1 MARTLTGTYLKPD
14 GSPERGKVLLAPAV
28 AISSSSST
36 VLPTP
41 SSVRLDS
48 SGSFSIALEAT
59 DDASWAPDGWTWK
72 IVEKIEGGRTFYF
85 ELPEDDGGDID
96 LADVTPLYTPP
107 AVVSFAGPRG
117 LTGTTG
123 ATGPTGPTGDTG
135 PAGPTGP
142 TGPTGP
148 AADTS
153 ALLVKANNLSDLTS
167 ASTARTNLGLGTA
180 AVADTG
186 TGAANV
192 ILGNDAR
199 LTDTRTPTA
208 ASIVDA
214 MIATTLSPSKITG
227 TAAILGANTFTAAQ
241 TIQGGLTLG
250 SGAAVSTTTILSV
263 GGGSNSG
270 KGAYLKF
277 LTDGADTDYIGHD
290 RAINGGTSNDL
301 LLYAGTALKVQRGA
315 VTLARFYTNNTFT
328 PYSASG
334 VPVIAKGYSAQ
345 SANLFE
351 AQTSAAA
358 VVASI
363 SAAGLGTFAGV
374 ASTTGTFSSDVSVG
388 AGSAAVDSLLTINGG
403 TNTGKGG
410 AIAFKRGGS
419 SKGYLGTRSFVIGG
433 STNDISLI
441 SYADLT
447 LGIGSVILMAMSSSA
462 NTLNAYSST
471 AIPVVAKGFS
481 AQTANLQEWQNS
493 SGTALASISAAG
505 LLRWSTAGNEQTTVG
520 AAGGASALPA
530 TPTKYLKV
538 VDSTGATLVIPAYAA
553 A

>member
-148 AADTS
+148 AGDTGPAGPTGPTGPTGPAADTS

-186 TGAANV
+186 TGASNV
-192 ILGNDAR
+192 ILGNDSR

-227 TAAILGANTFTAAQ
+227 TAAILGTNTFTAQ
-241 TIQGGLTLG
+241 QFIDGSSDQIQQRIQGHSTQTGNLTTWETSAEEVVGSVSG
-250 SGAAVSTTTILSV
+250 SGAFTSNISSNVYLT
-263 GGGSNSG
+263 GGGTLSGTPNPGLNIINRFAGGYDPLIQGQSATSAGNLKTVFVIGATGASNWADATVANQISDF
-270 KGAYLKF
+270 YI
-277 LTDGADTDYIGHD
+277 LT
-290 RAINGGTSNDL
+290 RGTSDAL
-301 LLYAGTALKVQRGA
+301 VERLRISSAGVLTTKGQNFIDGSADEIQLRVQGHA
-315 VTLARFYTNNTFT
+315 TQIANIFT
-328 PYSASG
+328 VENSSAS
-334 VPVIAKGYSAQ
+334 V
-345 SANLFE
+345 L
-351 AQTSAAA
+351 
-358 VVASI
+358 ASV
-363 SAAGLGTFAGV
+363 SAAGLGTFAGLTL
-374 ASTTGTFSSDVSVG
+374 STTTSLSLGTPSLGGG
-388 AGSAAVDSLLTINGG
+388 AGVIS
-403 TNTGKGG
+403 
-410 AIAFKRGGS
+410 IA
-419 SKGYLGTRSFVIGG
+419 
-433 STNDISLI
+433 N
-441 SYADLT
+441 
-447 LGIGSVILMAMSSSA
+447 A
-462 NTLNAYSST
+462 NTVPTTDPSGGGIVYVEAGAL
-471 AIPVVAKGFS
+471 KFRG
-481 AQTANLQEWQNS
+481 S
-493 SGTALASISAAG
+493 SGTI
-505 LLRWSTAGNEQTTVG
+505 TT
-520 AAGGASALPA
+520 
-530 TPTKYLKV
+530 
-538 VDSTGATLVIPAYAA
+538 IAA